1 MEMKFPFMISAACV
15 FGTVQLSAQN
25 LVDATRFSSTNIN
38 GTARY
43 NSMAGAFGAVGG
55 DASSMVGNPAG
66 MAIFRG
72 TSEVSLTTNFA
83 TARTETGGDVSNK
96 QKKHDFSIGNLS
108 YVLSVPT
115 DQCDHL
121 VNFTIG
127 LGFNHSEGV
136 NRRYVA
142 GWNGQTPNSSFS
154 GYLSN
159 LTNRALANVNQWN
172 NPGYL
177 TTDAAWNNSD
187 IPLTSLMG
195 YNCYAIDNAVNAA
208 GQSTGGVEG
217 YDGQT
222 GQQSYADLYVREENR
237 MDEYNFNIAG
247 NWEDFIYAGVTLSI
261 VDFNSIINSDFSEN
275 YYKDNGNVSGYTAY
289 SNDLETKGTGVN
301 LKFGA
306 IIKPIDNWRLGLA
319 VHTPTWYQM
328 KDIYNG
334 WMSTNAEG
342 DGYKPG
348 DVVSAGDLAYEYTY
362 RFSTPW
368 KYQFSTAYVF
378 GTRGLLCF
386 EYDMDDY
393 RSMRYKAD
401 DDSYGED
408 FSTQTSLIK
417 DYMQEMH
424 TFRVG
429 GEYRVTPKF
438 SVRAGYAHSTSPYKD
453 EIFKQ
458 VYEYD
463 VDPDLIYSSSTKPNY
478 LVQGES
484 DYVCGGI
491 GWRGKITYL
500 NFSCVHKYQRD
511 RIAAFPMAFGNED
524 SNATY
529 VENRP
534 VSLKTK
540 TLNFDLS
547 FGFRF

>member
-1 MEMKFPFMISAACV
+1 MISAACAL
-15 FGTVQLSAQN
+15 GCVQLSAQN

-55 DASSMVGNPAG
+55 DASSMISNPAG
-66 MAIFRG
+66 TAIFRS

-83 TARTETGGDVSNK
+83 TARTETGGDVPGK
-96 QKKHDFSIGNLS
+96 LKKRDFSIGNLS
-108 YVLSVPT
+108 YILSVPT
-115 DQCDHL
+115 DQCEHL

-142 GWNGQTPNSSFS
+142 GWNGQTPGSSFG

-159 LTNRALANVNQWN
+159 LTNRALIGAGKFDE
-172 NPGYL
+172 PGYL
-177 TTDAAWNNSD
+177 ATTAGWNNSSM
-187 IPLTSLMG
+187 PLMGLMG
-195 YNCYAIDNAVNAA
+195 YGCYAVDDVTNAA
-208 GQSTGGVEG
+208 GQTTGGVEG
-217 YDGQT
+217 FDSQVGCN
-222 GQQSYADLYVREENR
+222 SYSDLYVREENR
-237 MDEYNFNIAG
+237 TDEYNINIAG

-261 VDFNSIINSDFSEN
+261 VDFNSIINSSFSE
-275 YYKDNGNVSGYTAY
+275 YYGNVDNSYTY
-289 SNDLETKGTGVN
+289 YDNDLETKGTGVN

-306 IIKPIDNWRLGLA
+306 IIKPVDAWRLGVA
-319 VHTPTWYQM
+319 VHTPTWYDM

-334 WMSTNAEG
+334 WMATDAEG

-348 DVVSAGDLAYEYTY
+348 QYVSAGDPAYEYNY
-362 RFSTPW
+362 HFSSPW

-378 GTRGLLCF
+378 GNRGLISF

-393 RSMRYKAD
+393 RSMRYSSSD
-401 DDSYGED
+401 DYYED
-408 FSTQTSLIK
+408 FSIQKQLIK

-424 TFRVG
+424 TFRIG
-429 GEYRVTPKF
+429 GELRATKTF

-453 EIFKQ
+453 EIFNQ
-458 VYEYD
+458 QYAYYD
-463 VDPDLIYSSSTKPNY
+463 DPDYIYSSSTKPNY
-478 LVQGES
+478 TLQGEA
-484 DYVCGGI
+484 DYVCGGF
-491 GWRGKITYL
+491 GWRGKTCYL

-511 RIAAFPMAFGNED
+511 KVAAFPMAED
-524 SNATY
+524 VTLTDQY
-529 VENRP
+529 GDIDVPGVENRP

-547 FGFRF
+547 LGFRF